1 MLPGLQTPDSLKL
14 AVETLLNFTVKR
26 DSVLLYLNDVN
37 GNRTP
42 FWLSAGEGDLVRF
55 WVKNAKNDSITIW
68 MGNPSKYDLA
78 LILED
83 DIYVERLGRKT
94 TEELPISGIQPSRAL
109 ATVKP
114 LTEIPV
120 YWVYSLTNSFSLNQN
135 FLSNWARGGESSL
148 SGMLDINARARY
160 TNKETK
166 EQWTNSARLR
176 FGTIGTIEPGFK
188 VNNIRTSTD
197 IFEVNSQYNRRIFDK
212 FDFSSILYF
221 KTQLAKGFRA
231 PNFDDPV
238 SKFLSP
244 GAITIGSGFEY
255 KPSDKTQLNFSVL
268 TYRNTFVLDTVLI
281 NQTLHGVDKNRR
293 SRQELGG
300 QLMIRNTF
308 KIQDNMTV
316 TNAVRLFSSY
326 LNKPQNVDVDWEMS
340 IERQISYLF
349 SIRLNIHLIYDD
361 DIRFAV
367 LDDAGQPVLLPDGS
381 PRKVPRTQLN
391 QFMGLTFSFRL

>member
-1 MLPGLQTPDSLKL
+1 
-14 AVETLLNFTVKR
+14 
-26 DSVLLYLNDVN
+26 
-37 GNRTP
+37 
-42 FWLSAGEGDLVRF
+42 
-55 WVKNAKNDSITIW
+55 
-68 MGNPSKYDLA
+68 
-78 LILED
+78 
-83 DIYVERLGRKT
+83 
-94 TEELPISGIQPSRAL
+94 
-109 ATVKP
+109 
-114 LTEIPV
+114 
-120 YWVYSLTNSFSLNQN
+120 
-135 FLSNWARGGESSL
+135 
-148 SGMLDINARARY
+148 MLDINARARY

-166 EQWTNSARLR
+166 EQLTNSARLR

-197 IFEVNSQYNRRIFDK
+197 IFEVNSQYNRRILDK

-221 KTQLAKGFRA
+221 KTQLAKGFRT

-281 NQTLHGVDKNRR
+281 NQTLHGVDKNKR

-326 LNKPQNVDVDWEMS
+326 LNNPQNVDVDWEMT

-367 LDDAGQPVLLPDGS
+367 LDSAGQPVLLPDGS